1 MSAPLDEEFGHHQ
14 PMMSADH
21 SLPSALDEHG
31 GFEPEQPEEWRAY
44 APTESVP
51 LDWNASVDEAAD
63 GPFEEEAPMDAEPM
77 EAEEQ
82 PAELIYPRTIYANRP
97 PPTAA
102 ERAARPPPPIVH
114 VVRRAPSVPL
124 RRDSTEEVD
133 LAKTARQQKALRL
146 ATLEGWNQSNKWLAA
161 AIERNERKTIVDLL
175 ETYREANISLKLLQT
190 GDTGKLIK
198 ELARKHSNKHVN
210 VLSNQVLEK
219 WKKVV
224 KDASDKP
231 PPPKKP
237 EAAKKSAD
245 GTSESEQRK
254 ASNSPPIPAV
264 QSNVNLLDELTEAM
278 DKQATSS
285 SGDSLPTAAASTS
298 ASTADPK
305 PAKPR
310 TKAKVMLRKSR
321 KTGLEGDE
329 PEEAEG
335 APPAKKTPPKS
346 PTTTNG
352 RRPSTSTPPAA
363 PVETEAAAAT
373 TPSPKPAR
381 RTVAASDLFASAF
394 MGGDKAKPKVR
405 TVRTPRPVVSTPPAA
420 PPNVEEPPPAERSPP
435 TDAPVRFERR
445 PNVGGGILRRE
456 PLTVEEKRVRRI
468 RFADDHGAELVDV
481 KEFECLEGERT
492 NVWTDKLAQHAM
504 AVDMARQEAQAMRH
518 RSMDLGDG
526 AAALDVAMGAIQHE
540 SPTPPAEEQ
549 RAPAVAL
556 NLPLPRFPAVAPQ
569 RPAAASPTTPIA
581 WVRCA
586 NRSIPDAAVG
596 RDSKLA
602 EMEQRRQ
609 QQTMVAFVN
618 PDIAMIPSNEDDPE
632 LLATAEEAA
641 ALRKRT
647 VKADEHA
654 PDVTIALTAENQ
666 WRDKQPAAPTAAGRT
681 NVLDLPLPFGRP
693 AATTPSSPPV
703 DQDFRSPVD
712 RDLRPPTS
720 AVGAPEGSP
729 APTTTTSSGESVGKT
744 TLTKEELSRLAA
756 IAERPLQNLGGLAGG
771 LDLAAILSKVENA
784 GAANTSAAPA
794 VQQPP
799 AFGYAPQ
806 LQGHQYAQE
815 EAPMV
820 GGPSP
825 SITAFYPPDHSAAAG
840 FASAPVGGAP
850 GRFGGVGVRGRGFGG
865 PRGVPVPAPR
875 GAFFHTTAP
884 GTFGPRRPTVTC
896 RYWLAGG
903 CNFGNNCR
911 FLHDHATAVN
921 RANGVDPAAH
931 RGEEAANPNAMPV
944 NARSM
949 AAQFGVQ
956 AGGFSTEGF
965 GRGRDGGGG
974 FRGRGRGGGDERG
987 SFAPRGRRNSPPRRR
1002 PAHRRRQSR
1011 SRSRS
1016 RSRSPVRRRS
1026 RSRSASPDRSRR
1038 FADRQRDADERPR
1051 SRSRSRSP
1059 AAFSSPRPVAT
1070 AAE

>member
-14 PMMSADH
+14 PMMAVDH

-44 APTESVP
+44 APTESVSV
-51 LDWNASVDEAAD
+51 DWNASVGESGD

-82 PAELIYPRTIYANRP
+82 PEPLIYPRTIYANRP

-102 ERAARPPPPIVH
+102 ERAARPPPPIVQ

-190 GDTGKLIK
+190 GDTGKLIRD
-198 ELARKHSNKHVN
+198 LARKHPSKHVN

-219 WKKVV
+219 WKKIV

-237 EAAKKSAD
+237 EAAKKPAD

-278 DKQATSS
+278 DKQATSAG
-285 SGDSLPTAAASTS
+285 GDSLPTASASTS
-298 ASTADPK
+298 ASTGDPK

-329 PEEAEG
+329 PDEAEG
-335 APPAKKTPPKS
+335 APPAKKTPPKA
-346 PTTTNG
+346 PPTTNG
-352 RRPSTSTPPAA
+352 RRPSVSTPPAA
-363 PVETEAAAAT
+363 PVDPEAAAST

-381 RTVAASDLFASAF
+381 RTIAASDVFASAF

-405 TVRTPRPVVSTPPAA
+405 TVRTPRPVTSTPPVA
-420 PPNVEEPPPAERSPP
+420 PPSVEEPPPAERSPP

-445 PNVGGGILRRE
+445 PNAGGGILRRE
-456 PLTVEEKRVRRI
+456 PLTVDEKRVRRI

-526 AAALDVAMGAIQHE
+526 AAALDVAMGAFQHE

-549 RAPAVAL
+549 RAPAATL
-556 NLPLPRFPAVAPQ
+556 NLPLPRLPAVAPQ
-569 RPAAASPTTPIA
+569 RPAAAPTAPIA
-581 WVRCA
+581 WNRCA
-586 NRSIPDAAVG
+586 NRSIPDA
-596 RDSKLA
+596 
-602 EMEQRRQ
+602 
-609 QQTMVAFVN
+609 
-618 PDIAMIPSNEDDPE
+618 
-632 LLATAEEAA
+632 
-641 ALRKRT
+641 
-647 VKADEHA
+647 A

-693 AATTPSSPPV
+693 AAATTPSSPPA

-712 RDLRPPTS
+712 RDLRPPAS
-720 AVGAPEGSP
+720 SVGAVEGSP
-729 APTTTTSSGESVGKT
+729 ATTTTTSSAESVGKT

-784 GAANTSAAPA
+784 GAANTAAAPALPA
-794 VQQPP
+794 VQQPA
-799 AFGYAPQ
+799 AFGGYAPQ

-921 RANGVDPAAH
+921 RANGIEPAAH
-931 RGEEAANPNAMPV
+931 RAEEAAGNPNAMPV

-949 AAQFGVQ
+949 AAQFGDQ
-956 AGGFSTEGF
+956 SSGFSTEGF
-965 GRGRDGGGG
+965 GRGRGGGGG
-974 FRGRGRGGGDERG
+974 FRGRGRGGGDER

-1002 PAHRRRQSR
+1002 PTHRRRQSR

-1026 RSRSASPDRSRR
+1026 RSRSASPDRSQR

-1059 AAFSSPRPVAT
+1059 PAFSSPRPVAT